1 MNKKPINA
9 DKSDLTEKTETNPNL
24 QTLKLI
30 IDSESLSTK
39 IYLVKVILKI
49 GQEKYLTST
58 LF

>member
-49 GQEKYLTST
+49 GQEKYLTSI